1 MNPGGEPGRDDG
13 GLPPVDIEIPD
24 DARELEREVL
34 AYHREQRARRRRARW
49 NRVLGPMRGHG
60 AILPLV
66 ATCVALSM
74 LAGTLLS
81 VFSISPASAPVIAHS
96 PAPAPRSGLSS
107 GADGRVPLPAGT
119 VVVGG
124 KATPV
129 RGLVSAAL
137 ALVPAH
143 CNCGSELRQLTD
155 AGGPRPRPG
164 VLRGDLGCDGRRDP
178 AGPHGRP
185 GHGGSRQRRGERARI
200 GVPSCWADGRPR
212 PGGRLRHRAAE
223 SDQRVPARGP
233 AAGAEHRGQ
242 ERLTGAGSSRLGRPG
257 PDLSRAAGAPLD
269 GYAPGIATISDV
281 RPRCVP
287 SPRRPEP

>member
-1 MNPGGEPGRDDG
+1 MPVNPGGEPGRDDG

-96 PAPAPRSGLSS
+96 PGQAPRSAPAS

-119 VVVGG
+119 VVVSG
-124 KATPV
+124 KAAPV
-129 RGLVSAAL
+129 RGLVSAVL

-143 CNCGSELRQLTD
+143 CNCGSELQQLTTQAARARVRVFFVGTSD
-155 AGGPRPRPG
+155 VMADVTRLTRTAGQGTAVAVKDTEN
-164 VLRGDLGCDGRRDP
+164 VLGSAYHP
-178 AGPHGRP
+178 AGLTVVLVRADASATVQRNLTSGFQLEDQLRALSTGARSASPAP
-185 GHGGSRQRRGERARI
+185 G
-200 GVPSCWADGRPR
+200 
-212 PGGRLRHRAAE
+212 AAA
-223 SDQRVPARGP
+223 SAVPAP
-233 AAGAEHRGQ
+233 
-242 ERLTGAGSSRLGRPG
+242 T
-257 PDLSRAAGAPLD
+257 
-269 GYAPGIATISDV
+269 
-281 RPRCVP
+281 
-287 SPRRPEP
+287 